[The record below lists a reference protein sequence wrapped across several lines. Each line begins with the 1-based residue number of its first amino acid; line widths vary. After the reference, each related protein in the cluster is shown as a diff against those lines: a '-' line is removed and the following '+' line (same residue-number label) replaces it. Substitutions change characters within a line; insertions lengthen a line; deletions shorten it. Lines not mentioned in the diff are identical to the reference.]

1 MGLHSAMARHLQAQA
16 ATSREHAQ
24 IGAIEDNI
32 GHVETFQMV
41 GVGTPI
47 IRRPRPLPSH
57 DTPTHAHNTYTLN
70 CEELP
75 SL

>member
-75 SL
+75 NL